1 MAARAREGDR
11 DAMALRTAS
20 AVLWFFAAWSLGAG
34 GALYLHTDERL
45 GIVAGVAIAALIL
58 HREIVALAR
67 TIGVASGLAVLPQR
81 SEDPER
87 TTP

>member
-1 MAARAREGDR
+1 MAARDREGDR
-11 DAMALRTAS
+11 DRMALRSVS

-45 GIVAGVAIAALIL
+45 GVVAGVAIAALIL

-67 TIGVASGLAVLPQR
+67 TVGAASGLAVLPQP
-81 SEDPER
+81 SEDAER